1 MRRAGG
7 LRGVLGAFLIL
18 IGLGASSHAQEPWS
32 PTRPIRL
39 VLGYTPGGAADA
51 VARDLAPL
59 MEKSLGQPVIVDYKP
74 GAGGAI
80 AAEMVATAAPDGYTI
95 GLVDGAPLSIIPHAR
110 KVSYDP
116 TASFSYLGVV
126 SKAPLV
132 VLVHPSVPANNLQ
145 ELLVLA
151 RAQPGAVSYS
161 TSGLGSIH
169 QMAAELLSANTQ
181 TSLLH
186 VPYKGAAPA
195 LNDLMAG
202 SVKVSFATIAPA
214 VPLVQSGRV
223 RAIAVT
229 SARAVPAFPGAKP
242 IGEQGVAGYD
252 AQGWFVL
259 AGPKGMPAE
268 IVRKI
273 NAALN
278 SALQTPALRDKFISQ
293 GNDVAP
299 GTPEAATE
307 LVGVDFR
314 KWGRVI
320 RDQNLRFD

>member
-1 MRRAGG
+1 MT
-7 LRGVLGAFLIL
+7 GV
-18 IGLGASSHAQEPWS
+18 GASSHAQEPWS

-116 TASFSYLGVV
+116 TTSFSYLGVV

-132 VLVHPSVPANNLQ
+132 VLVHPSVQANNLQ
-145 ELLVLA
+145 ELLALA

-229 SARAVPAFPGAKP
+229 SARPVPAFPGVKP

-268 IVRKI
+268 ITRKI

-278 SALQTPALRDKFISQ
+278 TALQTPALRDKFISQ

-307 LVGVDFR
+307 LVNVDFR